1 MKKAESCLLSRSS
14 SLDEVP
20 DSSRGQ
26 AKMSATND
34 NSQQGK
40 NWNRKQTHTKQN
52 TEKRS
57 IKAR

>member
-20 DSSRGQ
+20 GSSRGQ
-26 AKMSATND
+26 AKLSATND

-40 NWNRKQTHTKQN
+40 NWNRKQTHTKQ
-52 TEKRS
+52 TLKKE
-57 IKAR
+57 A